1 MFSTCTSTIRVSKFV
16 ELSVELS
23 VVLNSTLNAT
33 LNSTINDTECFKNF
47 CFTDLK
53 EILKEN

>member
-1 MFSTCTSTIRVSKFV
+1 MGRVSKF
-16 ELSVELS
+16 VELS

-33 LNSTINDTECFKNF
+33 LNSTINDTECFKKN